1 MEDHV
6 LELKEITKTFPG
18 VKALD
23 RMQFQLRRGSIHALI
38 GENGAG
44 KSTLMKVISGIY
56 TPDSGQIL
64 LDGAQI
70 HVTSPLDAERKGISI
85 VHQEL
90 SVFNTSSVAE
100 NIFTIHAPKN
110 QLGMIDYKRMY
121 RDARQILDQYGFQD
135 VGEKATMRNLS
146 VGRQQI
152 VEILRAVKQNAKVLI
167 LDEPTSA
174 LTEKETEVLMQIMRT
189 LHDGGVSIIYI
200 SHRLEEIFQICD
212 TVTIMRDGQYIKTLQ
227 VSQTSKE
234 ELVKY
239 MVGRDVVYQY
249 GAGTSQIGEEVL
261 RLENV
266 CYKNYVKDVSLCLH
280 AGEVLGLAGLEGA
293 GRTELLEC
301 IFGVHRPESGKL
313 YLDGKEV
320 HIHSTGSAKRQK
332 LAYITKDRKNKG
344 LFLRMSIAD
353 NMLAANVDRLTRHGF
368 MQFREGRQD
377 AAEYRE
383 KFEIKTPDVNKLVKQ
398 LSEQEVQLLQT
409 EQCEHVGREHDER
422 IFGQAENGGDRI
434 ESEHH
439 VGGADGQ
446 EHDEHRGPMLH
457 TVLDSTQLF
466 AVVFIGDLDDLAQCV
481 NQRVLMVFLVLV
493 SPGDEFDGRDDEERA
508 E

>member
-121 RDARQILDQYGFQD
+121 RDARQILDLYGFQD

-212 TVTIMRDGQYIKTLQ
+212 TVTIMRDADRCADRGPKGCAGQCQ
-227 VSQTSKE
+227 RHVH
-234 ELVKY
+234 
-239 MVGRDVVYQY
+239 
-249 GAGTSQIGEEVL
+249 
-261 RLENV
+261 
-266 CYKNYVKDVSLCLH
+266 LH
-280 AGEVLGLAGLEGA
+280 AFRVQRQNL
-293 GRTELLEC
+293 
-301 IFGVHRPESGKL
+301 HRRRRHQP
-313 YLDGKEV
+313 
-320 HIHSTGSAKRQK
+320 
-332 LAYITKDRKNKG
+332 DR
-344 LFLRMSIAD
+344 R
-353 NMLAANVDRLTRHGF
+353 
-368 MQFREGRQD
+368 
-377 AAEYRE
+377 
-383 KFEIKTPDVNKLVKQ
+383 
-398 LSEQEVQLLQT
+398 
-409 EQCEHVGREHDER
+409 
-422 IFGQAENGGDRI
+422 
-434 ESEHH
+434 
-439 VGGADGQ
+439 
-446 EHDEHRGPMLH
+446 RGPSAGKRL
-457 TVLDSTQLF
+457 L
-466 AVVFIGDLDDLAQCV
+466 
-481 NQRVLMVFLVLV
+481 
-493 SPGDEFDGRDDEERA
+493 
-508 E
+508 

>member
-121 RDARQILDQYGFQD
+121 RDARQILDLYGFQD

-332 LAYITKDRKNKG
+332 LAYITKGRKNKG

-383 KFEIKTPDVNKLVKQ
+383 KFEIKTP
-398 LSEQEVQLLQT
+398 EVQIRVDPEYSEWIETRYIDGAPYILIPAGAGVQ
-409 EQCEHVGREHDER
+409 V
-422 IFGQAENGGDRI
+422 NGVPIAITRPDV
-434 ESEHH
+434 EY
-439 VGGADGQ
+439 
-446 EHDEHRGPMLH
+446 
-457 TVLDSTQLF
+457 
-466 AVVFIGDLDDLAQCV
+466 
-481 NQRVLMVFLVLV
+481 
-493 SPGDEFDGRDDEERA
+493 EE
-508 E
+508 EE